1 MSIAVR
7 EERVPTMRTRV
18 HGGGAARAVA
28 LRSIEERAQRVAVG
42 RGGAR
47 PMVRSTVGIEV
58 SLAPKLV
65 VVPRRR
71 RTARL
76 IAVAFAMIFA
86 LMFVAA
92 AFQTQLARRQLTL
105 DKMDRSIRDANEQYT
120 RLRQQRAELR
130 APERLSTEAA
140 KLGMVAGHDTTFMQM
155 SWPSCSRAPAECS
168 TPTCRAPRAFS
179 TSSCRSRPLLEAHRE
194 PPSAR
199 AAHHRAGQPEPPSPT
214 AGGISRDGRPSRE
227 AALPPPATA
236 GCRCAALHPS
246 ALAAGKA
253 DRRRSAAAPTSRAE
267 APSRQQPLSRR

>member
-140 KLGMVAGHDTTFMQM
+140 KLGMVAGHDTTFMQI
-155 SWPSCSRAPAECS
+155 APDVVAIVQQS
-168 TPTCRAPRAFS
+168 TGGVFDPNLQGS
-179 TSSCRSRPLLEAHRE
+179 TGVLDQFMQVKAV
-194 PPSAR
+194 
-199 AAHHRAGQPEPPSPT
+199 
-214 AGGISRDGRPSRE
+214 AGGSS
-227 AALPPPATA
+227 
-236 GCRCAALHPS
+236 
-246 ALAAGKA
+246 
-253 DRRRSAAAPTSRAE
+253 
-267 APSRQQPLSRR
+267 